1 MIKLDPNTYLSWGG
15 NRLIFEHPQNRTQL
29 IKVLKPGHDN
39 SSPRFRGRAG
49 IYMGFVEEINEYA
62 VLRSRHHNREP
73 LVAPIH
79 GFAETSLGLGLVVE
93 RISGPDGNLAL
104 TLNDMIRENQ
114 VTPELRDSIDELA
127 NKLAEL
133 HLVVSDFAGRNLV
146 LRPDGKGFCIIDGL
160 GDPLYFGIR
169 KKNRWLWRLS
179 LERKRK
185 QMQARIS
192 AGKGWKKRDKRGP
205 RLSEGEAVEK

>member
-1 MIKLDPNTYLSWGG
+1 MIELDPEAYLSWGG